1 MASFKGKLAMMYSF
15 IFLLSKVKDINP
27 WTKGNVL
34 NSMLSRA
41 NEDLKLK
48 ML

>member
-1 MASFKGKLAMMYSF
+1 MASFKGKLATMYSF
-15 IFLLSKVKDINP
+15 IFLLFKAKDINL

-34 NSMLSRA
+34 ISMLSRV